1 MGSGGITADADM
13 KVLLHICCAPCA
25 LMPVR
30 ELRDQGLE
38 LRGLFYNPNIQP
50 YQEARRRL
58 ETLEGWAAAEELPLT
73 VQDEYDPE
81 SWLRQVVFRESQRCA
96 FCFHQR
102 LSRAAGMAR
111 QAGFDAFSTTLLYS
125 VRQKHDLIREVGQ
138 AVARE
143 RGVEFLYR
151 DWRPRWREGVARS
164 RELDLYRQAYCGCIY
179 SERDRYLGAPGRN
192 GKTKAKG
199 N

>member
-1 MGSGGITADADM
+1 MR
-13 KVLLHICCAPCA
+13 VLLHICCAPCA

-50 YQEARRRL
+50 YQEARRRR
-58 ETLEGWAAAEELPLT
+58 ETLEGWAASEELPLT

-96 FCFHQR
+96 FCLHQR
-102 LSRAAGMAR
+102 LDRAAGMAR

-125 VRQKHDLIREVGQ
+125 VRQKHDLIRAVGQ
-138 AVARE
+138 AAARE

-164 RELDLYRQAYCGCIY
+164 QELGLYRQAYCGCIY
-179 SERDRYLGAPGRN
+179 SEWEALEQSQARQSRTP
-192 GKTKAKG
+192 
-199 N
+199 